1 MLEVLHGKHLVQ
13 TWKKKEDLR
22 SLFMY
27 WVSIGQSPSWKSSHG
42 ITSGVSFK
50 PITKL
55 RSRCVTREL
64 RPCIWNF
71 FWPVVLFCRQFIF
84 RQNKTVTKNILT
96 ILRFPQELRS
106 WRHRIVAGHQHS
118 KVLTEPSRKTHEKQ
132 GWWTSYAQICWSFIV
147 EASQL
152 KELYACIYIET
163 RKKCQ

>member
-1 MLEVLHGKHLVQ
+1 MNVARESCPYEFFWNFWKAPRPNLVKENELHEGSGCRWWLASRIIVCA
-13 TWKKKEDLR
+13 LSFNR
-22 SLFMY
+22 S
-27 WVSIGQSPSWKSSHG
+27 QSRSWKSNDT
-42 ITSGVSFK
+42 ITYGHGVSFK

-132 GWWTSYAQICWSFIV
+132 G
-147 EASQL
+147 
-152 KELYACIYIET
+152 
-163 RKKCQ
+163 